1 MPAAEIAE
9 IIVFG
14 VDVVLHKKLRFN
26 TRAPGG
32 KAHIECNP
40 RFSDRDH
47 TTMKTILRWCTK
59 EVGIDGEKHTW
70 TDADYNEIL
79 AYQDT
84 RKVMEFFILNDFDF
98 TIKDNEVSAVTKVLS
113 LEGNL
118 KLNIAVEFSGA
129 SRFKPR
135 LKLRLRNRQRMANWS
150 QLRTFGNSFDWDA
163 AKFGDKDT
171 LLENHTEDDVQ
182 NWMETMEEQPFGIY
196 IASLA
201 QGGEYR
207 MGIFNQNCIDQLP
220 DIWQKRLMG
229 QTELIDWNTLKSR
242 SDVFDI
248 HSSENKHVK
257 EVLNLIKA
265 KEPNILM
272 YGPPGTGKTYLCQKI
287 RDTLMAGTISIEDD
301 GTFRPTEASTAKS
314 WWVTFHQ
321 SVTYEDF
328 VIGLRP
334 KINNGNMTLV
344 PRAGPLLEAMEFVK
358 GQNAKANAVV
368 FIDEINRGDLSR
380 ILGDFITYMDMDKRG
395 VVSEDGNAVVC
406 TPDTLPLRFSMLDQ
420 ADGNGSRSEPILLG
434 GKYEE
439 DGIALENGNYIV
451 PPNLTIIATMNSLDR
466 SVAPMDSAMKRRF
479 HQINIDPD
487 AEIIRKVLGQKEEP
501 EVDENVIDLSCLL
514 MESLNGWLE
523 NLFNEDIQI
532 GPSYFLKAT
541 SLNGL
546 ADIWDRKILPL
557 LLDLCRSSTKRAE
570 LDRLMP
576 TGDELFGRPVRN
588 LAKPLKPGSLSSGG
602 LEEDQITL
610 YVASI
615 INKAKNNDQELE
627 ALLDRMIPLPPVE

>member
-9 IIVFG
+9 IVVFG
-14 VDVVLHKKLRFN
+14 VDVVLHKKLHFN
-26 TRAPGG
+26 TTAPGG

-40 RFSDRDH
+40 GKDH
-47 TTMKTILRWCTK
+47 STMKTILRWCTEK
-59 EVGIDGEKHTW
+59 VGIDGKGHIW
-70 TDADYNEIL
+70 TDGDYDDIL
-79 AYQDT
+79 AYQDP
-84 RKVMEFFILNDFDF
+84 RKAMEFFILNDFDF
-98 TIKDNEVSAVTKVLS
+98 EYKDGYVSAVNKTLP
-113 LEGNL
+113 LEGNSS
-118 KLNIAVEFSGA
+118 LNVAFSVG
-129 SRFKPR
+129 SDSGYKPR
-135 LKLRLRNRQRMANWS
+135 LKIRPRDGGRLANWDT
-150 QLRTFGNSFDWDA
+150 LGTFGNSFDWDQA
-163 AKFGDKDT
+163 DFGDKSTRLGD
-171 LLENHTEDDVQ
+171 HTEDQ
-182 NWMETMEEQPFGIY
+182 KQKWMETMKQQPFGIY

-207 MGIFNQNCIDQLP
+207 MGIFNQNSIDQLP
-220 DIWQKRLMG
+220 DIWKKRLMG
-229 QTELIDWNTLKSR
+229 QTEMVNWKTLKSR
-242 SDVFDI
+242 SGVFDN
-248 HSSENKHVK
+248 HSSENEHVK
-257 EVLNLIKA
+257 QVLDLIKA

-434 GKYEE
+434 GKYKKF
-439 DGIALENGNYIV
+439 GIRLMDGNYIV

-487 AEIIRKVLGQKEEP
+487 AKIIRKVLGQKENP
-501 EVDENVIDLSCLL
+501 EVDENLIKLSCLL
-514 MESLNGWLE
+514 MESLNEWLE

-541 SLNGL
+541 SLSGL

-570 LDRLMP
+570 LVRLMP
-576 TGDELFGRPVRN
+576 QGDELFGRPVSN
-588 LAKPLKPGSLSSGG
+588 LAKPLKPGSLSSEG
-602 LEEDQITL
+602 LEDNEIAL

-615 INKAKNNDQELE
+615 INNAINNDQELK
-627 ALLDRMIPLPPVE
+627 ALLDRMIPPPPGE

>member
-14 VDVVLHKKLRFN
+14 VDVVLHKKLRFDSRN
-26 TRAPGG
+26 PTNKP
-32 KAHIECNP
+32 HIECNP
-40 RFSDRDH
+40 GKDH
-47 TTMKTILRWCTK
+47 SAMKTILRWCTE

-70 TDADYNEIL
+70 TDTDYNEIL
-79 AYQDT
+79 AHQDP
-84 RKVMEFFILNDFDF
+84 RKTMKFFILNDFELKYQDGG
-98 TIKDNEVSAVTKVLS
+98 VSAVVKTLPLEGTLS
-113 LEGNL
+113 LNV
-118 KLNIAVEFSGA
+118 AFAFSRDSGY
-129 SRFKPR
+129 KPR
-135 LKLRLRNRQRMANWS
+135 LKIRPRNRGALASWS
-150 QLRTFGNSFDWDA
+150 VLGTFGNALDWDRDN
-163 AKFGDKDT
+163 FGDKDT
-171 LLENHTEDDVQ
+171 RLENHTEDDAQ

-196 IASLA
+196 IASLVDD
-201 QGGEYR
+201 GGYR
-207 MGIFNQNCIDQLP
+207 MGIFNQNSIDQLP
-220 DIWQKRLMG
+220 DIWKKRLMG
-229 QTELIDWNTLKSR
+229 QTEIINWRTLKS
-242 SDVFDI
+242 SSGVFDN
-248 HSSENKHVK
+248 HFSGNKHVK
-257 EVLNLIKA
+257 DVLNLIKA

-301 GTFRPTEASTAKS
+301 GTFRPTAASTAKS

-406 TPDTLPLRFSMLDQ
+406 TPYTLPLRFSMLDQ

-434 GKYEE
+434 GKYRKF
-439 DGIALENGNYIV
+439 GIRLMDGNYIV

-479 HQINIDPD
+479 HQINIEPD
-487 AEIIRKVLGQKEEP
+487 DKIIRDVLGKKNNP
-501 EVDENVIDLSCLL
+501 EVDQNLIELSCLL

-570 LDRLMP
+570 LDKLIRKQ
-576 TGDELFGRPVRN
+576 GDELFGRPVSK
-588 LAKPLKPGSLSSGG
+588 LAKPLTPGSLSSGS
-602 LEEDQITL
+602 LNNDEIAL

-615 INKAKNNDQELE
+615 INKAKSNDQKLK
-627 ALLDRMIPLPPVE
+627 ALLDGMFPLPPVE

>member
-1 MPAAEIAE
+1 MEP
-9 IIVFG
+9 
-14 VDVVLHKKLRFN
+14 
-26 TRAPGG
+26 T
-32 KAHIECNP
+32 
-40 RFSDRDH
+40 
-47 TTMKTILRWCTK
+47 
-59 EVGIDGEKHTW
+59 
-70 TDADYNEIL
+70 
-79 AYQDT
+79 QDLW
-84 RKVMEFFILNDFDF
+84 KFI
-98 TIKDNEVSAVTKVLS
+98 
-113 LEGNL
+113 
-118 KLNIAVEFSGA
+118 
-129 SRFKPR
+129 
-135 LKLRLRNRQRMANWS
+135 
-150 QLRTFGNSFDWDA
+150 DWDA
-163 AKFGDKDT
+163 PRFGD
-171 LLENHTEDDVQ
+171 ENTRLNDHTEDDAQ

-196 IASLA
+196 IASLVDD
-201 QGGEYR
+201 GGYR
-207 MGIFNQNCIDQLP
+207 MGIFNQNSIDQLP
-220 DIWQKRLMG
+220 EIWQKRLMG
-229 QTELIDWNTLKSR
+229 QTELVDWKTLKSR
-242 SDVFDI
+242 SDVFDN
-248 HSSENKHVK
+248 HSTENKHVK
-257 EVLNLIKA
+257 EVLDLIKA
-265 KEPNILM
+265 KTPNILM

-420 ADGNGSRSEPILLG
+420 ADGNGTRSEPILLG
-434 GKYEE
+434 GKYRKF
-439 DGIALENGNYIV
+439 GIRLMDGNYIV

-487 AEIIRKVLGQKEEP
+487 AKIIRDVLGKKNNP
-501 EVDENVIDLSCLL
+501 EVDKNLIKLSCLL

-557 LLDLCRSSTKRAE
+557 LLDLCRSSTKR
-570 LDRLMP
+570 R
-576 TGDELFGRPVRN
+576 TC
-588 LAKPLKPGSLSSGG
+588 
-602 LEEDQITL
+602 
-610 YVASI
+610 
-615 INKAKNNDQELE
+615 
-627 ALLDRMIPLPPVE
+627 